1 MSQIIPQ
8 RSLRNDNAAIIKS
21 VIDGETFIV
30 TRNGVAVA
38 ELRPLDETKPEIVS
52 KATLRNWVGVGPTI
66 DLETFR
72 KDLDGAI
79 DSSL

>member
-1 MSQIIPQ
+1 M
-8 RSLRNDNAAIIKS
+8 
-21 VIDGETFIV
+21 

-38 ELRPLDETKPEIVS
+38 ELRPLDGTKSEIVG

-66 DLETFR
+66 DFETFR

>member
-66 DLETFR
+66 DFETFR

>member
-21 VIDGETFIV
+21 VVDGETFIV

>member
-1 MSQIIPQ
+1 MSPIIPQ

-38 ELRPLDETKPEIVS
+38 ELRPLDGTKSEIVS

-66 DLETFR
+66 NFETFR
-72 KDLDGAI
+72 KDLDSAI